1 MSPRSPSVAA
11 GSALRSP
18 PMSTDEPIRQMSAVR
33 AAGGVA
39 ARVVQQLQAYIE
51 RNSLKPGDKLPPE
64 RVFIEQF
71 GVSRSSL
78 REAIRV
84 LSTLRLV
91 EVRHGDG
98 MYVGAGAHHASQA
111 AIFDA
116 TEEHA
121 LRNLIE
127 TRLGV
132 ELAATTAATT
142 RATEEDFERLH
153 QLVEAQLRGLE
164 NDPPATWEPL
174 AFELAVAEVS
184 GNTWLYNLELMLRDA
199 WLSLS
204 RGLRSSVSRYTEWG
218 NEHRAILASMRSRN
232 VPQVQR
238 LLTAHLSLERF
249 EEDLRSRH
257 DGAARRQQA

>member
-1 MSPRSPSVAA
+1 
-11 GSALRSP
+11 
-18 PMSTDEPIRQMSAVR
+18 MSTEEPSHRTSGIRGS
-33 AAGGVA
+33 GGVA
-39 ARVVQQLQAYIE
+39 ARVVEQIRAYVE
-51 RNSLKPGDKLPPE
+51 GNGLKRGDKLPPE

-78 REAIRV
+78 REAVRV
-84 LSTLRLV
+84 LSTLGLV

-98 MYVGAGAHHASQA
+98 MYVGPGVHQASPA

-132 ELAATTAATT
+132 ELATSTAATT

-153 QLVEAQLRGLE
+153 QLVEEQLRGLE
-164 NDPPATWEPL
+164 KEPAETWEPL
-174 AFELAVAEVS
+174 AFELAVAEVT
-184 GNTWLYNLELMLRDA
+184 GNSWLYNLELMLRDA

-204 RGLRSSVSRYTEWG
+204 RGLRASVSRYTEWG

-238 LLTAHLSLERF
+238 LVTAHLSLERF

-257 DGAARRQQA
+257 DGAARREQA